1 MTREDQSARKIIL
14 SPTAKKG
21 GDELTERQKLQAV
34 SLWQEEQLQA
44 LSRPATRRQLEM
56 ASHLPPNETWNS
68 ILHLPVPNYQPD
80 RAVKAAIIAKQEW
93 GKWKKDSTTYWAY
106 RYPMSPAHALHVFL
120 GGPRP
125 PSPEEGKAI
134 VEQFD
139 LRTVLTGRIC
149 LSIYLT
155 RRRDEHLTQTGSA
168 LISLDEILTIRGVK
182 KSRTA
187 RHGAISYT
195 NGFRWEDK
203 QAIIE
208 DLVLLQQCFVQGT
221 CVINVKGEWKE
232 LGVDGDQYVRFSL
245 LTERNQRTGVDEK
258 VGVFFTPGNWFNL
271 YEAQNVIYIAEVE
284 REVFKFNTRREAHEI
299 LIGLALTERW
309 RDLAKKKDYDRP
321 ISMQSLLEASVI
333 PFDKIHA
340 ARFIERI
347 ENALNE
353 LYKRGILGAPPKY
366 LTPIDRTKSRWT
378 GDWLACQ
385 LQLIPP
391 GSIIEHY
398 HSALTAFPRTID
410 ATLSQGGKRERKST
424 EITATDQ

>member
-1 MTREDQSARKIIL
+1 MTRQDQPTREIIL
-14 SPTAKKG
+14 PPTAEMG
-21 GDELTERQKLQAV
+21 VDELTEKQKIQAV
-34 SLWQEEQLQA
+34 SLWQEEQLKA
-44 LSRPATRRQLEM
+44 LSRPATKRQLEM
-56 ASHLPPNETWNS
+56 ASHLPPTETWNS

-80 RAVKAAIIAKQEW
+80 RAVKAAIIAKQGW
-93 GKWKKDSTTYWAY
+93 GKWKKDGNVYWAY
-106 RYPMSPAHALHVFL
+106 RYPMSPAHTLHVFL

-134 VEQFD
+134 VEQLD

-203 QAIIE
+203 QAILE
-208 DLVLLQQCFVQGT
+208 DLVLLQQCFIEGT
-221 CVINVKGEWKE
+221 SVINVKGEWKE
-232 LGVDGDQYVRFSL
+232 LGVDSDQYVRFSL
-245 LTERNQRTGVDEK
+245 LTEKNQRTGVNEK
-258 VGVFFTPGNWFNL
+258 VGVFFTPGNWLNL
-271 YEAQNVIYIAEVE
+271 YETQNVIYIAEVE
-284 REVFKFNTRREAHEI
+284 REVFKLNTKHETHEI

-321 ISMQSLLEASVI
+321 ISMQDLLEASVI
-333 PFDKIHA
+333 TFDKKNPK
-340 ARFIERI
+340 RFIERI
-347 ENALNE
+347 EDALNE

-366 LTPIDRTKSRWT
+366 LAPIDRTKSRWT

-385 LQLIPP
+385 LQLVPP
-391 GSIIEHY
+391 GSIVEHY
-398 HSALTAFPRTID
+398 HTALTTFPRTIE
-410 ATLSQGGKRERKST
+410 ASPSQERKAKKS
-424 EITATDQ
+424 

>member
-1 MTREDQSARKIIL
+1 MTREDQPAHEIML
-14 SPTAKKG
+14 PPTAEIGIDK
-21 GDELTERQKLQAV
+21 LTEKQKLQAV

-44 LSRPATRRQLEM
+44 LSRPATKRQLEM
-56 ASHLPPNETWNS
+56 ASHLPPTEAWNS

-80 RAVKAAIIAKQEW
+80 RAVKAAIIAKQGW
-93 GKWKKDSTTYWAY
+93 GKWKKDGTIYWAY
-106 RYPMSPAHALHVFL
+106 RYPMSPTHALHVFL

-125 PSPEEGKAI
+125 PAPEEGKAI

-182 KSRTA
+182 KSRA
-187 RHGAISYT
+187 RHGAISYSH
-195 NGFRWEDK
+195 GFHWEDK
-203 QAIIE
+203 QAIIK
-208 DLVLLQQCFVQGT
+208 DLFLLQQCFVQGT

-232 LGVDGDQYVRFSL
+232 LGVDSDQYVRFSL
-245 LTERNQRTGVDEK
+245 LTERNQKTGVDEK
-258 VGVFFTPGNWFNL
+258 VGVFFTPGNWLNL

-284 REVFKFNTRREAHEI
+284 REVFKLNTKHQAHEI

-321 ISMQSLLEASVI
+321 ISMQDLLEASVI
-333 PFDKIHA
+333 TFDKKNPS
-340 ARFIERI
+340 RFIERI
-347 ENALNE
+347 EDAIDG
-353 LYKRGILGAPPKY
+353 LYKRGILGVPPKY

-378 GDWLACQ
+378 GDWLASQVQ
-385 LQLIPP
+385 LVPP
-391 GSIIEHY
+391 GSIVEHY
-398 HSALTAFPRTID
+398 HRSLVAFPQVIEASTTISSSNSKQERRTV
-410 ATLSQGGKRERKST
+410 AKP
-424 EITATDQ
+424 